1 MSPRLLR
8 FGYLAGFLICAALL
22 GAAYYFEIVL
32 YMEPC
37 PLCIVQRLATLLIGI
52 GCLLAFIFDGFRWMS
67 RLALALT
74 TGASV
79 FGAVVANHHIWIQG
93 LPPEEVPAC
102 GPSFDYLLET
112 LPMNELIN
120 IMLHGNGNCADISW
134 MFWGMSMPEWTRL
147 FFIVFAIISLITL
160 IAKWRSNGRK
170 A

>member
-8 FGYLAGFLICAALL
+8 FGYLAGFLTCAALL

-37 PLCIVQRLATLLIGI
+37 PLCMVQRLATLLIGI

-74 TGASV
+74 TGSAI
-79 FGAVVANHHIWIQG
+79 FGAVVADHHIWIQH
-93 LPPEEVPAC
+93 LPPEDVPAC

-112 LPMNELIN
+112 LPMNELIS
-120 IMLHGNGNCADISW
+120 IMLHGDGNCADVSW
-134 MFWGMSMPEWTRL
+134 MFWDMSMPEWTRL
-147 FFIVFAIISLITL
+147 FFIAFAIAGL
-160 IAKWRSNGRK
+160 IALISSWRRGDRK
-170 A
+170 S